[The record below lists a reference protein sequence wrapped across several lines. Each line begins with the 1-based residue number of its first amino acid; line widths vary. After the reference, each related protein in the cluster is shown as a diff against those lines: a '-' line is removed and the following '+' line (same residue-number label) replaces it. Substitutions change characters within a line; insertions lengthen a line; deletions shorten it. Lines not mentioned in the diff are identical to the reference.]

1 MYQAYSNCF
10 ERRNRKL
17 ITKIDTTNT
26 QQIHTTSKRQNLNK
40 VDPEKLF
47 KVVKE
52 LIFQLIESLQQ
63 LFWTYLIEIVTCGIR
78 FAIQKF
84 SLPKLRLFAR
94 RACEET

>member
-1 MYQAYSNCF
+1 MDQTDKQ
-10 ERRNRKL
+10 E
-17 ITKIDTTNT
+17 IDTTNR

-63 LFWTYLIEIVTCGIR
+63 LFWTYLIQIVTFITTWMDVHKSILDESTKGI
-78 FAIQKF
+78 
-84 SLPKLRLFAR
+84 
-94 RACEET
+94 T